1 MTSNGE
7 LRAELE
13 RLLGEYEQLRRNVDQ
28 VRQHLRTL
36 TASASST
43 DGTVTVRVGPNGRLT
58 SIELTDRAY
67 RRFSPSQLAAEL
79 TRLYGIASKD
89 VMGQAGAAM
98 APFLPA
104 HVDYEALVNGDADWR
119 DLPPPV
125 PSAVQ
130 SPEDWRGRFAEG
142 RT

>member
-7 LRAELE
+7 LRAEME
-13 RLLGEYEQLRRNVDQ
+13 RLLGEYEQLRQNVDR
-28 VRQHLRTL
+28 VRERLRTM

-43 DGTVTVRVGPNGRLT
+43 DGTVTVRVGANGRLT
-58 SIELTDRAY
+58 GIELADRAY

-79 TRLYGIASKD
+79 TRLYGVAAKD

-104 HVDYEALVNGDADWR
+104 QVDYEALVDGDADWR

-125 PSAVQ
+125 PSADG
-130 SPEDWRGRFAEG
+130 SLGDWRALFGGGGA
-142 RT
+142 